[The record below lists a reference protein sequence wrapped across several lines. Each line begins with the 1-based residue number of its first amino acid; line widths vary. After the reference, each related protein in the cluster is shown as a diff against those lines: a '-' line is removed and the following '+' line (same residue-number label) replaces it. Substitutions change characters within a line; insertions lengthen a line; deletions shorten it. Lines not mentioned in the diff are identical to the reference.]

1 MSSDCH
7 EPDVQGLPPCS
18 FYLHSPARSKLSA
31 LFGSFKERDTEQRI
45 RALLRSTSD
54 QRDSSAHS
62 AAGSNGV
69 TTGKAAASLAAPTAL
84 AAGAIN
90 DSPAT
95 YQLGGGAALV
105 VRFGLCEVAGL
116 GLHHLAP
123 NLHHEPSTRTACV
136 FSGHLQNLDELA
148 DRYASE
154 AYAEGPTSPSSIL
167 AARGDPRQLA
177 AETLLHM
184 YLKERG
190 GDLLVLLSEL
200 QGQYAFVLFDGEKR
214 QVFAA
219 RDSSGG
225 EPLFYCLDEDGAVSL
240 SNTTPH
246 VPTDDGAVQ
255 WQELPPGH
263 FISGRSPK
271 LQQFA
276 LTPAQLSIRES
287 YERSMDEEM
296 SPRALGL
303 LAGRHDDHLR
313 RSLSPDA
320 ADDDAFFVF

>member
-7 EPDVQGLPPCS
+7 EPHLQGLAPCS

-45 RALLRSTSD
+45 RALL
-54 QRDSSAHS
+54 SSPG
-62 AAGSNGV
+62 GSGGNGV
-69 TTGKAAASLAAPTAL
+69 TAGQAAAALAAPAAL

-90 DSPAT
+90 DSPAS

-105 VRFGLCEVAGL
+105 VCFGLCEVAGL

-123 NLHHEPSTRTACV
+123 NVHYEPSTRTACV

-148 DRYASE
+148 DRYTSE
-154 AYAEGPTSPSSIL
+154 AFAEGPTSPSSIL
-167 AARGDPRQLA
+167 AARADPRQLA

-200 QGQYAFVLFDGEKR
+200 QGQFAFVLFDGEKR

-240 SNTTPH
+240 SNGTPH
-246 VPTDDGAVQ
+246 MPTDDGPVQ

-296 SPRALGL
+296 SPRALAL
-303 LAGRHDDHLR
+303 LAGRQEDEMR
-313 RSLSPDA
+313 RSLSPEQA
-320 ADDDAFFVF
+320 ADDSFFVF